1 MFNKPSEKINLNSP
15 DPNSDIYISEGERFN
30 KDFAAYDYN
39 RRNIEHERKK
49 EMYQNRKNQLY
60 ERERKRWEKMD
71 YEYLRAENKIMMNK
85 ERNLVGRKNN
95 PGMAFNPLTL
105 QYDNSVQGE
114 ILKRRDDESKFRA
127 LMRATN
133 IDKHANAGYN
143 IINGEERT
151 IMENRMLK
159 EIEPT
164 VYKKNIDKINEINQ
178 RHNDNDNFYTK
189 GPSYNQ
195 PKNQFQPIQEPNEY
209 KEQGNDD
216 YKKREEVKNIPPSN
230 GPNDFKRPPSN
241 EYNNQRMTP
250 KNEINNIP
258 PNDIPRNEDYN
269 RMTPNQNI
277 ENMPQNNNYQRMTP
291 QNNNYNNIPP
301 NENYRRQTPQNK
313 DNYNNMPQNDNYQKM
328 TPQNYNNMPVNENYR
343 KQTPQNNNYDNMPV
357 NENYRRQTPQ
367 NNNYDNI
374 PPNGN
379 YARQTPQNNNY
390 DNIQNNREYRR
401 TPYSENNYN
410 NYRRM
415 TPSNHGYNNRA
426 PQNEEFQKMIPD
438 HYSEQDRL
446 DRINQNMKHDFDRQ
460 YNYIGNQDQNYEDY
474 KNQEYYN
481 EKQGPNEYYA
491 QPQKNENF
499 YGKRDPYARPDYY
512 ATNRPRT
519 MG

>member
-114 ILKRRDDESKFRA
+114 ILKKRDDESKFRA

-159 EIEPT
+159 EIEPS
-164 VYKKNIDKINEINQ
+164 VYKKNINRINEINQ

-189 GPSYNQ
+189 GPYTH
-195 PKNQFQPIQEPNEY
+195 PKSQFQEQNDNNKVQNDNNEY
-209 KEQGNDD
+209 QKSRKFNQYE
-216 YKKREEVKNIPPSN
+216 
-230 GPNDFKRPPSN
+230 NDF
-241 EYNNQRMTP
+241 
-250 KNEINNIP
+250 NNIP
-258 PNDIPRNEDYN
+258 PQE
-269 RMTPNQNI
+269 
-277 ENMPQNNNYQRMTP
+277 NNYQRMTP
-291 QNNNYNNIPP
+291 SNHDNKQMMPNENNFNNIPQNENNYKRETPKNNIMPPNDNYNNNLPPNDQEYKRMTPNNMPPNDNYQRNTPNNNYNNIPL
-301 NENYRRQTPQNK
+301 
-313 DNYNNMPQNDNYQKM
+313 NDNYQRN
-328 TPQNYNNMPVNENYR
+328 TP
-343 KQTPQNNNYDNMPV
+343 
-357 NENYRRQTPQ
+357 

-374 PPNGN
+374 P
-379 YARQTPQNNNY
+379 
-390 DNIQNNREYRR
+390 DNREYNRA
-401 TPYSENNYN
+401 PYNENNY
-410 NYRRM
+410 RKM
-415 TPSNHGYNNRA
+415 TPSNYGYNQ
-426 PQNEEFQKMIPD
+426 PQNDIPD
-438 HYSEQDRL
+438 HYSEPDKRY
-446 DRINQNMKHDFDRQ
+446 QNIQHDFDRQ
-460 YNYIGNQDQNYEDY
+460 YNYIDNRDQNNYNQRDGDY
-474 KNQEYYN
+474 NGN
-481 EKQGPNEYYA
+481 
-491 QPQKNENF
+491 
-499 YGKRDPYARPDYY
+499 RDPYARPDYY
-512 ATNRPRT
+512 ANNKPRT
-519 MG
+519 MS

>member
-1 MFNKPSEKINLNSP
+1 MQDRIGMFNKPSEKINLNSP

-85 ERNLVGRKNN
+85 ERNIVGRKNN

-159 EIEPT
+159 EIEPS

-195 PKNQFQPIQEPNEY
+195 PRNQFQQIQEINEKEYTNNEKINKNINNNEY
-209 KEQGNDD
+209 YQSQKQ
-216 YKKREEVKNIPPSN
+216 RE
-230 GPNDFKRPPSN
+230 D
-241 EYNNQRMTP
+241 YNNQNQNNLKGINQNNIENRQIMANESQFNDIHERATQKDKYNNICDNDNNRVSSIEKEYQRMTP
-250 KNEINNIP
+250 NNNCSQKKSNNNKFGDNYYNYPVDDNYQRKTPQVNNNYNNIP
-258 PNDIPRNEDYN
+258 PNDD
-269 RMTPNQNI
+269 
-277 ENMPQNNNYQRMTP
+277 YQRMTP
-291 QNNNYNNIPP
+291 QNNNYNDIPP
-301 NENYRRQTPQNK
+301 N
-313 DNYNNMPQNDNYQKM
+313 NNNQKM
-328 TPQNYNNMPVNENYR
+328 TPQNNN
-343 KQTPQNNNYDNMPV
+343 
-357 NENYRRQTPQ
+357 
-367 NNNYDNI
+367 I
-374 PPNGN
+374 
-379 YARQTPQNNNY
+379 
-390 DNIQNNREYRR
+390 R
-401 TPYSENNYN
+401 TSYSEN

-415 TPSNHGYNNRA
+415 TPSNHGFNQMQ
-426 PQNEEFQKMIPD
+426 QNEEYQQIIPD
-438 HYSEQDRL
+438 HYSEQDKH
-446 DRINQNMKHDFDRQ
+446 DRRFQTMNNDFDRQ
-460 YNYIGNQDQNYEDY
+460 YNYMGNQEQNNYEDF
-474 KNQEYYN
+474 KNQEYYSG
-481 EKQGPNEYYA
+481 KQGENDYYS
-491 QPQKNENF
+491 QNYIQRDERNNLI
-499 YGKRDPYARPDYY
+499 RDPYARPDYY
-512 ATNRPRT
+512 ANNRPRT